1 MIPEKPK
8 PRESWM
14 TLYAKYS
21 SLGIQI
27 VVIVLLCTGIGYFI
41 DQKMMLNKPYFT
53 GGFAL
58 LGCILA
64 MIYMVKSVLR

>member
-8 PRESWM
+8 SHESWVS
-14 TLYAKYS
+14 LYAKYS

-27 VVIVLLCTGIGYFI
+27 VAIVLLCTGLGYFI
-41 DQKMMLNKPYFT
+41 DQKMMLSKPYFT

-58 LGCILA
+58 MGCILA

>member
-8 PRESWM
+8 PRDSWVS
-14 TLYAKYS
+14 LYAKYS

-27 VVIVLLCTGIGYFI
+27 VVIVLLCTGLGYFI
-41 DQKMMLNKPYFT
+41 DQHLMLSKPYFT
-53 GGFAL
+53 GGFAII
-58 LGCILA
+58 GCVLA